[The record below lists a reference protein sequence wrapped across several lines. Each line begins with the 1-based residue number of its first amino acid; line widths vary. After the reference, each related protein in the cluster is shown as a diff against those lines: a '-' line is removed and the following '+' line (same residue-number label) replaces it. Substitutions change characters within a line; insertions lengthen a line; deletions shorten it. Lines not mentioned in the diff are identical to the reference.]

1 MDFDDDLTG
10 FDDFEDES
18 LDTNFDQESFS
29 DNIDDNFINEHIQE
43 ISPVDEKIET
53 DDINKIVTE
62 STTIKDINLSKG
74 IVVGDI
80 DLSAFGIE

>member
-53 DDINKIVTE
+53 DDINKIVVE